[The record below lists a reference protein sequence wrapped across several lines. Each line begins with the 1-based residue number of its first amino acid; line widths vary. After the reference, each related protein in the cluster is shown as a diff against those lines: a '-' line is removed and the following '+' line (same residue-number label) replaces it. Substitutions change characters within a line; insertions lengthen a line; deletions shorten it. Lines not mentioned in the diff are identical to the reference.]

1 MRVRCGYVCS
11 RLWRR
16 TSLRIGVGTGTG
28 LFLLLFYVPSV
39 RLPSLWCTMGA
50 LEVVGARIFARGP
63 TVYVV
68 TPTYRRANQA
78 PVLVRLSQTL
88 MLAEVRIFWV
98 VVEEGERPSTLVR
111 DILRR
116 SGLAGVHL
124 ASRTPSKFR
133 RIKHGMFVARRMR
146 AIEWLRDNAVLPSV
160 LYFAKEDNSYDHR
173 LFAQIA
179 QVQRVGVFPVALTG
193 AYNVSSPL
201 VSPDGRVVGFHEPSE
216 PERRFA
222 MDLAGFAVN
231 MRLVLSS
238 ASPNMSFDLDQVA
251 TVFLESLGVTVD
263 DLEPL
268 ASKCTEVLVWRTKMI
283 QAKFPDTNLLRSLN
297 ITLPNNIPLLF
308 KNIRAEETYNAEK

>member
-1 MRVRCGYVCS
+1 M
-11 RLWRR
+11 
-16 TSLRIGVGTGTG
+16 GV
-28 LFLLLFYVPSV
+28 
-39 RLPSLWCTMGA
+39 
-50 LEVVGARIFARGP
+50 LEAVGARIFARGP

-88 MLAEVRIFWV
+88 MLAKVRIFWV

-111 DILRR
+111 NILRR

-133 RIKHGMFVARRMR
+133 RITHGMFVARRMR

-193 AYNVSSPL
+193 AYNISSPL

-216 PERRFA
+216 PGRRFA

-238 ASPNMSFDLDQVA
+238 ASPNISFDLDQVA

-268 ASKCTEVLVWRTKMI
+268 ARKCTEVLVWRTKMI
-283 QAKFPDTNLLRSLN
+283 QAKFPDTKLLRSHN
-297 ITLPNNIPLLF
+297 ITPPNNLPLLY
-308 KNIRAEETYNAEK
+308 KNIRAEETYNADK